1 MVNCF
6 YFHKQWYPISTY
18 QMMILLH
25 LKLSYCDSLSICMIK
40 CVIEILNIIYLRTL
54 DLKVLLK
61 LVYPFATAA
70 GSSVSPVHMNY
81 CTAGGDY
88 GQQTWVGKWPIL
100 WLTRIHSTPICAY
113 MVWSHKGWQK
123 CLTNIMN
130 ICFCS
135 FISTGSI
142 TIIIAHAL
150 TSLLSLYLH
159 NFMVIKQV
167 TFKWYYLRFQN
178 KINSVSDKFFVKHI
192 LA

>member
-1 MVNCF
+1 MVGCF
-6 YFHKQWYPISTY
+6 YFNIQWYPISNDDSTSFEA
-18 QMMILLH
+18 ILSWFFINLYDKMLH
-25 LKLSYCDSLSICMIK
+25 WNTKY
-40 CVIEILNIIYLRTL
+40 NIWEHLI
-54 DLKVLLK
+54 LKVLLK

-81 CTAGGDY
+81 CTVGGDY

-100 WLTRIHSTPICAY
+100 WLTRIHSTSICAY

-142 TIIIAHAL
+142 TIKIAHAL

-167 TFKWYYLRFQN
+167 KFKWYYLRFQN
-178 KINSVSDKFFVKHI
+178 KINSVSDTFFVKHI